1 MSDEGSLADSVGQAV
16 ELIDIDT
23 ITVVNPRSRPK
34 RSFKE
39 MVDSIAAIGLK
50 KPITVTRS
58 PDRAGSYDL
67 VCGQGRLEA
76 FRLLGERTIP
86 AFVVELDAQ
95 DSLIASLVENFAR
108 RQLRGV
114 DLLHDIGG
122 MRQRGHSDAEITR
135 MTGLSP
141 DYVKGV
147 IHLIE
152 KGEQRLLQSVEAG
165 IVPVAIAVQ
174 IANADD
180 VGVQEALQEAYER
193 NELRGKR
200 LLAAKRLVD
209 RRAKYGTGLQS
220 KLSKSPK
227 MSSLTLVKA
236 YEQDTER
243 KRMLIRKADATRA
256 RLLLITAAMREMLKD
271 EALVQVMQKEGLG
284 TMPKVLSDRI
294 YTGRIS

>member
-1 MSDEGSLADSVGQAV
+1 MSDDTEQMGDIGRAV
-16 ELIDIDT
+16 EFIAIDA

-39 MVDSIAAIGLK
+39 MVDSIAAVGLK

-58 PDRAGSYDL
+58 SDRDGGYDL

-76 FRLLGERTIP
+76 FRLLGEKAIP
-86 AFVVELDAQ
+86 AFVVDLDAQ

-108 RQLRGV
+108 RQLRGI
-114 DLLHDIGG
+114 DLLHDVGA
-122 MRQRGHSDAEITR
+122 MKQRGHTEAEITR
-135 MTGLSP
+135 MTGLSIE
-141 DYVKGV
+141 YVKGV

-174 IANADD
+174 IADADD

-209 RRAKYGTGLQS
+209 RRAKYGTTL
-220 KLSKSPK
+220 KSHLTKTTK
-227 MSSLTLVKA
+227 MSSMTLVKA

-243 KRMLIRKADATRA
+243 KRMLIRKAEATKA
-256 RLLLITAAMREMLKD
+256 RLLLITAAMREMLRD
-271 EALVQVMQKEGLG
+271 ETLVTVLQQEGLG

-294 YTGRIS
+294 YPGRSL

>member
-1 MSDEGSLADSVGQAV
+1 MTDDVAQAV
-16 ELIDIDT
+16 EFIDIDS
-23 ITVVNPRSRPK
+23 ITVVNPKSRPK
-34 RSFKE
+34 RSFRE
-39 MVDSIAAIGLK
+39 MVDSIATVGLK

-58 PDRAGSYDL
+58 RDHDTRYDL

-76 FRLLGERTIP
+76 FRLLGEKKIP
-86 AFVVELDAQ
+86 AFVVDLDPQ

-108 RQLRGV
+108 RQLRGI
-114 DLLHDIGG
+114 DLLHDIGA
-122 MRQRGHSDAEITR
+122 MKQRGHTEAEITR
-135 MTGLSP
+135 MTGLSTE
-141 DYVKGV
+141 YVKGI

-174 IANADD
+174 IADADD
-180 VGVQEALQEAYER
+180 VGVQEALQQAYER

-209 RRAKYGTGLQS
+209 RRAKYGTALHS
-220 KLSKSPK
+220 HLTKKPK
-227 MSSLTLVKA
+227 ISSMTLVKA

-243 KRMLIRKADATRA
+243 KRMLIRKAEATKA

-271 EALVQVMQKEGLG
+271 QVLVDVMHQEGLG

-294 YTGRIS
+294 YPGRTS

>member
-1 MSDEGSLADSVGQAV
+1 MSHDAGQTVEFIAIDS
-16 ELIDIDT
+16 

-34 RSFKE
+34 RSFRE
-39 MVDSIAAIGLK
+39 MVDSIATVGLK

-58 PDRAGSYDL
+58 RGHDDRYDL

-76 FRLLGERTIP
+76 FRLLGEKAIP
-86 AFVVELDAQ
+86 AFVVDLDPQ

-108 RQLRGV
+108 RQLRGI
-114 DLLHDIGG
+114 DLLHDIGA
-122 MRQRGHSDAEITR
+122 MKQRGHTEAEITR
-135 MTGLSP
+135 MTGLSTE
-141 DYVKGV
+141 YVKGI

-174 IANADD
+174 IADADD
-180 VGVQEALQEAYER
+180 IGVQEALQQAYER

-209 RRAKYGTGLQS
+209 RRAKYGTALHS
-220 KLSKSPK
+220 HLTKKPK
-227 MSSLTLVKA
+227 ISSMTLVKA

-243 KRMLIRKADATRA
+243 KRMLIRKADATKA

-271 EALVQVMQKEGLG
+271 EALVDVMQREGLG

-294 YTGRIS
+294 YLGRTS